1 MPRNRPLRVGS
12 VPYLVGRPLDI
23 GLENEPGI
31 ELVREVPAKL
41 VELLR
46 AGELDV
52 ALVSSIE
59 LFRQP
64 GYRYIPGMAVSGAGR
79 VASVQLFL
87 RKPIADVRTVALDPA
102 SRTAATLIRVLLQ
115 ERTGGA
121 PDFVET
127 AAGHDP
133 REAGTDAW
141 LRIGDPAMR
150 ETYEPDAHEAF
161 NPSEEW
167 TARTGLPFV
176 FAPWIVREGVDLS
189 AHLPA
194 FTRSRELGRRML
206 PEFAAQ
212 GAAEWNVPARA
223 YAHYFFEQLDYDPGD
238 RMQDALFTFRDRA
251 SRLGL
256 CDPHHAPQAVELSE
270 TEHA

>member
-1 MPRNRPLRVGS
+1 MRPTRPLRVGS

-31 ELVREVPAKL
+31 ELVREIPARL
-41 VELLR
+41 VEMLR

-64 GYRYIPGMAVSGAGR
+64 GYRYIPGIAVSGAGH

-87 RKPIADVRTVALDPA
+87 RKPVAEVRTVALDPA
-102 SRTAATLIRVLLQ
+102 SRTAATLIRVLLE
-115 ERTGGA
+115 EREGGA

-150 ETYEPDAHEAF
+150 ETFEPGAHDVF

-176 FAPWIVREGVDLS
+176 FAPWIVREGIDLS
-189 AHLPA
+189 DHIAA
-194 FTRSRELGRRML
+194 FPRSRDLGRRML
-206 PEFAAQ
+206 SEFAAQ

-223 YAHYFFEQLDYDPGD
+223 YAHYFFEQLVYDPGD
-238 RMQDALFTFRDRA
+238 LMQQALYTFRDRA
-251 SRLGL
+251 AQLGL
-256 CDPHHAPQAVELSE
+256 CEPHHAPQAVELGE
-270 TEHA
+270 AKNA

>member
-1 MPRNRPLRVGS
+1 MHPSRPLRVGS

-23 GLENEPGI
+23 GLESEPGI

-59 LFRQP
+59 LFRRP
-64 GYRYIPGMAVSGAGR
+64 GYRYIPGVAVTGAGH

-102 SRTAATLIRVLLQ
+102 SRTAATLIRVLL
-115 ERTGGA
+115 EDRAGGA

-127 AAGHDP
+127 AAGDDP

-150 ETYEPDAHEAF
+150 ETYEPRAHESF
-161 NPSEEW
+161 NPSAEW
-167 TARTGLPFV
+167 TERTGLPFV
-176 FAPWIVREGVDLS
+176 FAPWIVREGVDVTD
-189 AHLPA
+189 HLAA
-194 FTRSRELGRRML
+194 FARSRELGRRRL
-206 PEFAAQ
+206 SEFAAR

-223 YAHYFFEQLDYDPGD
+223 YASYFFEQLDYDPGEILQ
-238 RMQDALFTFRDRA
+238 RALYAFRDA
-251 SRLGL
+251 AAQLGL
-256 CDPHHAPQAVELSE
+256 CEADLAPEAALESGVSR
-270 TEHA
+270 A